1 MFFGAERY
9 VSTLENI
16 RFRGGRRNNKIG
28 ISQKTGLRF
37 PNSFPS
43 FEKPFLFCTFALVI
57 KANAYENETVVMELG
72 GHSRSVQSL
81 SVRHTMD
88 GPCR

>member
-1 MFFGAERY
+1 MFLLLKTYGSESGD
-9 VSTLENI
+9 VK
-16 RFRGGRRNNKIG
+16 NKTG
-28 ISQKTGLRF
+28 ISRKTELRF
-37 PNSFPS
+37 SNPFHN
-43 FEKPFLFCTFALVI
+43 FEKPFLFCIFTLVI
-57 KANAYENETVVMELG
+57 KTNAYENETVVMELG

>member
-1 MFFGAERY
+1 MRKTPLLQGVFY
-9 VSTLENI
+9 VSRKRTVCS
-16 RFRGGRRNNKIG
+16 
-28 ISQKTGLRF
+28 SQKTGLRF

-43 FEKPFLFCTFALVI
+43 FEKPFLFCTFTLVI
-57 KANAYENETVVMELG
+57 KTNAYENETVIVELG
-72 GHSRSVQSL
+72 SQCRSVQSL